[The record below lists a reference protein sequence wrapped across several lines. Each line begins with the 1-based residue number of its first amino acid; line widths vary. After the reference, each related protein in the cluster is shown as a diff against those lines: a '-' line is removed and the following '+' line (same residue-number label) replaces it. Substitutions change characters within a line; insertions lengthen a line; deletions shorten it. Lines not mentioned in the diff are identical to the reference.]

1 MSTWVPHFRM
11 NIEPLSSLNEILPVL
26 TGCNLPVAD
35 ILAASPPQFFGIRVT
50 GVLVAV
56 VGLELFQ
63 STGLLHSPAFRGR
76 GLAQEL
82 VAFAEAFAAAH
93 GARSLCPPRVAA
105 NWHPILRSKF
115 KDRLTSVMVSSH
127 AKGPEGPF
135 LQHDYVATDP
145 HFMAARLTAF
155 VGAAALG
162 AALAATFAFGAAG
175 SGAAGAAL
183 SAVR

>member
-1 MSTWVPHFRM
+1 M

-63 STGLLHSPAFRGR
+63 SAGLLRSPAFRGR

-93 GARSLCPPRVAA
+93 GALGLCVHHE
-105 NWHPILRSKF
+105 W
-115 KDRLTSVMVSSH
+115 RLTGTQSSGPSSRTVSPQSWSAH
-127 AKGPEGPF
+127 MQKAPKGLF
-135 LQHDYVATDP
+135 YSTTMSRQT
-145 HFMAARLTAF
+145 LTSWQRA
-155 VGAAALG
+155 
-162 AALAATFAFGAAG
+162 
-175 SGAAGAAL
+175 
-183 SAVR
+183 